1 VISRRD
7 VAEVADLARLDLT
20 DAEIDHFT
28 EHLVKVLEHA
38 ADIEQ
43 LDLDDVP
50 PTSHPLPLANVM
62 RDDVVGPTLDRDE
75 VLDVAPDVSGDRFR
89 VPPILGQ
96 EP

>member
-1 VISRRD
+1 MISRDD
-7 VAEVADLARLDLT
+7 VAEVAALARLELT
-20 DAEIDHFT
+20 EAEIDHFT

-50 PTSHPLPLANVM
+50 PTSHPLPLVNVM
-62 RDDVVGPTLDRDE
+62 RDDVAGVTLDRDE
-75 VLDVAPDVSGDRFR
+75 VLGVAPAVDEQRFR
-89 VPPILGQ
+89 VPPILGD

>member
-7 VAEVADLARLDLT
+7 VAEVAALARLDLT

-50 PTSHPLPLANVM
+50 PTSHPLPLVNVM
-62 RDDVVGPTLDRDE
+62 RDDVVGSTVDRDE
-75 VLDVAPDVSGDRFR
+75 VLAAAPDVDEHRFR
-89 VPPILGQ
+89 VPPILGD

>member
-7 VAEVADLARLDLT
+7 VAEVAALARLDLT

-28 EHLVKVLEHA
+28 EHLAKVLEHA

-50 PTSHPLPLANVM
+50 PTSHPLPLVNVM
-62 RDDVVGPTLDRDE
+62 RDDVVGPTLDRDD
-75 VLDVAPDVSGDRFR
+75 VLDVAPDVDGHRFR